1 MSHVPHAPCRPDT
14 RETPWLLC
22 HQTGWSGVARVQ
34 FSAALEMDGTREAK
48 KGGGRGRQAFFANGS
63 MHQEWHRDWQ
73 LFKPAAI
80 SPEPGPAGR
89 PAGQSLGRYLTCLW
103 ATPQP
108 EEAKATVTPD
118 SPSRPA
124 FREWVVVLL
133 LPHSPE
139 TGMAHLG
146 GMRLNTRPFPGLDV
160 NASCRLLS
168 REVAPPAPVDH
179 RA

>member
-1 MSHVPHAPCRPDT
+1 
-14 RETPWLLC
+14 
-22 HQTGWSGVARVQ
+22 
-34 FSAALEMDGTREAK
+34 MDGTREAK
-48 KGGGRGRQAFFANGS
+48 KGGGRGRQAFFAKGS
-63 MHQEWHRDWQ
+63 VHQDWHRDWQ

-89 PAGQSLGRYLTCLW
+89 PAGQSLGFLMDYWSLGRYLTCLL
-103 ATPQP
+103 ATSQP

-118 SPSRPA
+118 SPSHPA
-124 FREWVVVLL
+124 FRKWVVVLI

-146 GMRLNTRPFPGLDV
+146 GMRLKTRPFPGLDV
-160 NASCRLLS
+160 NASCRPLS